1 MLLSWQPTTAQVD
14 GAGPRAA
21 QLLASCQPFVVFVSP
36 APVLCSARSLLQIPF
51 FPSSYLNWGTNPSV
65 LIAFLSSCCLQFLH
79 SEVVISNTLI
89 VLMLIFI
96 CCCDPKIGLPCF
108 SCILPA
114 WCPSQYIPFQ
124 VDALYSLF
132 LFCISAQLSYSLVL
146 MMPLIF
152 FSLGSTGHFIGT

>member
-21 QLLASCQPFVVFVSP
+21 QLLASCQPFVVFISP

-65 LIAFLSSCCLQFLH
+65 LIAFLSSFCLQFLH

-108 SCILPA
+108 SCIY
-114 WCPSQYIPFQ
+114 QR
-124 VDALYSLF
+124 DAHHNTSLF
-132 LFCISAQLSYSLVL
+132 KLMLCILCSFFAFLHSSATPWS
-146 MMPLIF
+146 
-152 FSLGSTGHFIGT
+152 